1 MPELTTIL
9 HLTEPGPNG
18 GPIHLLA
25 SEIAG
30 VLTERALLRSSKER
44 TTAVLMK
51 GNEEPVRVAEPV
63 EHLTYLWT
71 RSIEGA
77 WSA

>member
-9 HLTEPGPNG
+9 HLTEPGSNG

-25 SEIAG
+25 GEIAG
-30 VLTERALLRSSKER
+30 VLAERALLRSSKEPI
-44 TTAVLMK
+44 TAVLMK
-51 GNEEPVRVAEPV
+51 GNDMPVRVAESV
-63 EHLTYLWT
+63 EFVFGLWR
-71 RSIEGA
+71 RSIEGT

>member
-1 MPELTTIL
+1 MPEPVTIL
-9 HLTEPGPNG
+9 HLTQPGPVG
-18 GPIHLLA
+18 GPIHILA

-30 VLTERALLRSSKER
+30 VLTERALLRGSKER

-51 GNEEPVRVAEPV
+51 GNDMPVRVAESV
-63 EHLTYLWT
+63 EHVTDLWT
-71 RSIEGA
+71 RSIEDT

>member
-1 MPELTTIL
+1 MSVPVIIL
-9 HLTEPGPNG
+9 DLTEPGPNG

-30 VLTERALLRSSKER
+30 VLTERALLRSSKEAI
-44 TTAVLMK
+44 TAVLMK

-63 EHLTYLWT
+63 EVVLDLWT